1 MSVGLDIGSRS
12 IKVVELTDEGGK
24 FALRSAGAI
33 GYSGDS
39 PDKLE
44 DEKSLSGIANVIKK
58 LFHDAKITSK
68 EVAVSIPDSLAFT
81 RVLKFPLLN
90 DQEIAS
96 AVRWEAE
103 EYIPIPV
110 TEAIVEHQILERLEV
125 GNPPQVLV
133 LLIAV
138 QRILVEK
145 YVKLLSLA
153 GLHASGIETELIS
166 LVRSVAPTDKTIVVI
181 DFGARSTDIGI
192 AKSGQLVLARSLSM
206 AGDAFTRAVAQAMG
220 IQDSQAE
227 EYKRTYGLDVTQLE
241 GKVGRALS
249 PTFKVVVEEVKK
261 AIHFYELDSR
271 GDKPTSVILTG
282 GTAGLPGVI
291 PAFANSLGLEVS
303 LGDPFRNIRV
313 DADALK
319 SLSGY
324 QPLYPVSVGLAL
336 RSN

>member
-12 IKVVELTDEGGK
+12 IKVVELINEGGRP
-24 FALRSAGAI
+24 ALKSAGAI
-33 GYSGDS
+33 GYSGDP

-44 DEKSLSGIANVIKK
+44 DEKALAAIANIIKK

-68 EVAVSIPDSLAFT
+68 EVAVSIPDSLAFS

-96 AVRWEAE
+96 AVKWEAE
-103 EYIPIPV
+103 EYIPIPIN
-110 TEAIVEHQILERLEV
+110 EAVVEHQILERLEV

-138 QRILVEK
+138 QRSLIEK
-145 YVKLLSLA
+145 YVKLLALA
-153 GLHASGIETELIS
+153 GLHASGVETELIS
-166 LVRSVAPTDKTIVVI
+166 LARSVGPTDTTAIVV

-192 AKSGQLVLARSLSM
+192 IKQGQLVLARSMAM

-220 IQDSQAE
+220 VQDSQAE
-227 EYKRTYGLDVTQLE
+227 EYKRSYGLDPAALE

-249 PTFKVVVEEVKK
+249 PTFKVVIEEIKK
-261 AIHFYELDSR
+261 AVHFYELDSR
-271 GDKPTSVILTG
+271 GDKPSSLVLTG

-291 PAFANSLGLEVS
+291 PAFANSLGLEVTM
-303 LGDPFRNIRV
+303 GDPFRNIKV
-313 DADALK
+313 DAPAMK

-336 RSN
+336 RGS